1 VIAATATEPSAAMA
15 VACQGNSFDRLGA
28 DMPTVRED
36 ALKGAVLGA
45 LVLLGASLLVALVH
59 WLLI

>member
-1 VIAATATEPSAAMA
+1 MA
-15 VACQGNSFDRLGA
+15 
-28 DMPTVRED
+28 TVRED